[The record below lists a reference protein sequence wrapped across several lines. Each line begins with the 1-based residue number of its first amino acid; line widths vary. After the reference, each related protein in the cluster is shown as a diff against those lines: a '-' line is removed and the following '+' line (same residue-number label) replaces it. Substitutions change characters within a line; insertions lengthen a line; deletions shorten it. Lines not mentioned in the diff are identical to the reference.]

1 SPELTDPEVEAAYA
15 ALAGSQSLGWVVRRE
30 SAATGLE
37 RNPVMA
43 SVRQIGFEVLQSIS
57 QQRDVI
63 AACA

>member
-1 SPELTDPEVEAAYA
+1 M
-15 ALAGSQSLGWVVRRE
+15 RRE

-63 AACA
+63 AACS